1 MDKKIFYLTIIL
13 VLSLGFANAL
23 TIEEINL
30 ESSPENITPIFF
42 YGSGC
47 PHCAVAS
54 AHLEDIENLNKNVN
68 VKRLEINADR
78 DLILELYTIYN
89 VPTSEQGSVP
99 IMFLGDSYYWG
110 DKTII
115 QNIEPKIDECKATGC
130 KLIEPEQD
138 EKEDE
143 EIDLFSVLLLAFVD
157 AVNPCEL
164 AVLII
169 LMTAILT
176 QYPKQKNKALKAGL
190 LFSLAIFL
198 MYFIFGL
205 ILVLGFSTLTGITGV
220 GGNFF
225 IGILAVL
232 AIVMG
237 LLNLKDAIWYGSG
250 GFIME
255 VPQKWRPKM
264 KAVIN
269 GTTSPKGAFVV
280 GIIVSFFLTPCT
292 AGPYFVFG
300 GILSTVSIFTAIP
313 YMFLYM
319 CIFISPMIII
329 SLITYFG
336 FAKVEDMGGWRER
349 NLKKMHLV
357 AGLLMLG
364 IGIWMILTSFGIL

>member
-1 MDKKIFYLTIIL
+1 MVKKKILSLVLLL
-13 VLSLGFANAL
+13 VLSISFINAL

-30 ESSPENITPIFF
+30 ESSPENITPLFF

-47 PHCAVAS
+47 PHCATARTY
-54 AHLEDIENLNKNVN
+54 LENLENQNEYIN
-68 VKRLEINADR
+68 VKKLEINNDKT
-78 DLILELYTIYN
+78 LISELFVAYN
-89 VPTSEQGSVP
+89 VPIHEQGPVP
-99 IMFLGDSYYWG
+99 ILFIGDSYYLG
-110 DKTII
+110 DRTII
-115 QNIEPKIDECKATGC
+115 QSIESKIEECKATGC
-130 KLIEPEQD
+130 KFIEPVKD
-138 EKEDE
+138 ESKKEV
-143 EIDLFSVLLLAFVD
+143 DLFSVLLLALVD

-205 ILVLGFSTLTGITGV
+205 ILILGFSTLTGITGV

-237 LLNLKDAIWYGSG
+237 LLNLKDAIWYGGG

-300 GILSTVSIFTAIP
+300 GILSTIPLIQAIP

-319 CIFISPMIII
+319 CIFISPMILI

-349 NLKKMHLV
+349 NLKKMHWV

-364 IGIWMILTSFGIL
+364 IGIWMVLTSFGIL

>member
-1 MDKKIFYLTIIL
+1 VDKKLFCLAIFLIL
-13 VLSLGFANAL
+13 SISFTNAL

-30 ESSPENITPIFF
+30 ESSPENITPLFF
-42 YGSGC
+42 YGPGC
-47 PHCAVAS
+47 PHCANVAKYLDT
-54 AHLEDIENLNKNVN
+54 LESQNGNINT
-68 VKRLEINADR
+68 KRLEINQNYE
-78 DLILELYTIYN
+78 LILELYDLYE
-89 VPTSEQGSVP
+89 VPLNQRGP
-99 IMFLGDSYYWG
+99 IPILFIGDSYYLG
-110 DKTII
+110 EFQII
-115 QNIEPKIDECKATGC
+115 QSIGPKIEECKATSC

-138 EKEDE
+138 EENEKEV
-143 EIDLFSVLLLAFVD
+143 DLFSVLLLAFVD

-176 QYPKQKNKALKAGL
+176 RYPKQKKKALKAGL

-205 ILVLGFSTLTGITGV
+205 VIILGFNAVTGVTGI
-220 GGNFF
+220 GGTFF

-237 LLNLKDAIWYGSG
+237 LLNLKDAIWYGGG

-264 KAVIN
+264 KAIIN

-280 GIIVSFFLTPCT
+280 GLIVSFFLTPCT

-300 GILSTVSIFTAIP
+300 GILSTIPLIQAIP

-319 CIFISPMIII
+319 CIFIAPMILI

-349 NLKKMHLV
+349 NLKKLHWV
-357 AGLLMLG
+357 AGLLMLA
-364 IGIWMILTSFGIL
+364 IGIWMVLVSFGIL